1 MLLPLIYILMTVPVK
16 LSWIFEVQD
25 IPRVFVVVVVV
36 VVAAKSVDAATQCSF
51 SATTPKDSLS
61 VVE

>member
-1 MLLPLIYILMTVPVK
+1 MLLPHIYILMTVPVK

-36 VVAAKSVDAATQCSF
+36 AAKSVDAATQCSF

-61 VVE
+61 IVE

>member
-1 MLLPLIYILMTVPVK
+1 MLLPHIYILMTVPVK

-25 IPRVFVVVVVV
+25 IPRVFVVVVV
-36 VVAAKSVDAATQCSF
+36 AAKSVDAATQCSF

-61 VVE
+61 IVE